1 MLTGSD
7 DYVDVLQRYEE
18 RDAISVFP
26 PDFEVNSPMEHN
38 EANWAA
44 DERRLKTSGTLATFY
59 RWGDRQ
65 VGMVRGLFRRTRMG

>member
-7 DYVDVLQRYEE
+7 DCG
-18 RDAISVFP
+18 RDAIRVFP

-44 DERRLKTSGTLATFY
+44 DERRLKTSGTLDLFY
-59 RWGDRQ
+59 RWGTTGRL
-65 VGMVRGLFRRTRMG
+65 GKEGLFRRTRIG